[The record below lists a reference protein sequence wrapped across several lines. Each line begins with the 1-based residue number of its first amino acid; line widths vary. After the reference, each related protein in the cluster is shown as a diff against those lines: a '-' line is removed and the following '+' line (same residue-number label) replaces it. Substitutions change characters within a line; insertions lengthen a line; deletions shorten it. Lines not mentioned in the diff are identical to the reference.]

1 MLKKIACLV
10 LALAIIGVG
19 GCSLG
24 AKPTT
29 STTAAPAAVTSVRE
43 ATIAKVWTMKQL
55 QIDLTKSI
63 GIILTLKDGD
73 TVDGYFYTLKG
84 DLASFNVSGNS
95 QIYSSKSTNS
105 ETSLVNSDRF
115 SFTASTSQGIA
126 YTLNITAPSSASGKT
141 TVFIELIYRPAARF
155 TFPSARSNRRASI
168 TL

>member
-141 TVFIELIYRPAARF
+141 TVFIELIY
-155 TFPSARSNRRASI
+155 PSSGSLYVPFG
-168 TL
+168 TK

>member
-1 MLKKIACLV
+1 MLKKIALIV
-10 LALAIIGVG
+10 LALAIIGVA

-24 AKPTT
+24 AKP
-29 STTAAPAAVTSVRE
+29 STTTTTTAPAAVTSVRE

-84 DLASFNVSGNS
+84 DLASFNISGNS

-126 YTLNITAPSSASGKT
+126 YTLNVTAPSSAGGKT
-141 TVFIELIYRPAARF
+141 TVFIELIY
-155 TFPSARSNRRASI
+155 PSSGSLYVPFG
-168 TL
+168 TK